1 MIAHFCELL
10 KQLEK
15 NVVPVWAVICWGG
28 AEQNRTAA
36 KQTIELKNFINL
48 LLSLK
53 DVYFINLWLDWRAQ
67 GFHKFK
73 NLFQGCSIIS

>member
-1 MIAHFCELL
+1 MIAHFCGLI

-15 NVVPVWAVICWGG
+15 NVVQMWAAICWGG

-36 KQTIELKNFINL
+36 KQTIELKDFINL

-53 DVYFINLWLDWRAQ
+53 DVYFINL
-67 GFHKFK
+67 
-73 NLFQGCSIIS
+73 